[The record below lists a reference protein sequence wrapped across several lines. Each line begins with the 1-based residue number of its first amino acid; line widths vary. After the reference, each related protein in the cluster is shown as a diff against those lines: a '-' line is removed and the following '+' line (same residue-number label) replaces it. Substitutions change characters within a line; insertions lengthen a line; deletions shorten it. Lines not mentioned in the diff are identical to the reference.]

1 MKKILL
7 FALLA
12 AALCGCGSYEIRKE
26 GGKDIVLV
34 ENESFRFLG
43 CFSIWSGDP
52 EYPNK
57 QVTLWFCAS
66 LLLDVNMML
75 LDEAMRE
82 NGYSSFQ
89 NISTYKTSE
98 DMLFLFSRNKLHT
111 SAELVR

>member
-12 AALCGCGSYEIRKE
+12 AALCGCCSYEIRKE

-57 QVTLWFCAS
+57 QVTLWFYDT

-75 LDEAMRE
+75 LDDAIRQ

-89 NISTYKTSE
+89 NISTYKTTESVL
-98 DMLFLFSRNKLHT
+98 LFFSRHALHT

>member
-1 MKKILL
+1 MKKAILL
-7 FALLA
+7 ALM
-12 AALCGCGSYEIRKE
+12 AALCGCCSYEIRSE
-26 GGKDIVLV
+26 GGKDIVKI
-34 ENESFRFLG
+34 ENASFRLFG

-57 QVTLWFCAS
+57 QVTLWFYDT

-75 LDEAMRE
+75 LDDAIRQ

-89 NISTYKTSE
+89 NISPYKTTESVL
-98 DMLFLFSRNKLHT
+98 LFFSRHALHT

>member
-1 MKKILL
+1 MRKAIL

-12 AALCGCGSYEIRKE
+12 AALCGCCSYDIRKE

-43 CFSIWSGDP
+43 IFSIWSGDP
-52 EYPNK
+52 EYANK
-57 QVTLWFCAS
+57 QVTLWFCDS
-66 LLLDVNMML
+66 LLLDVNMMI
-75 LDEAMRE
+75 LDEAMRT

-98 DMLFLFSRNKLHT
+98 DMLFLFSRKKLYT

>member
-1 MKKILL
+1 MKNILL
-7 FALLA
+7 FTFLA
-12 AALCGCGSYEIRKE
+12 AVFCGCCSYEIRKE
-26 GGKDIVLV
+26 GGKDVVLV

-57 QVTLWFCAS
+57 QVTLWFCDS

-98 DMLFLFSRNKLHT
+98 DMLFLFSRKKLYT

>member
-1 MKKILL
+1 MMKFFL

-12 AALCGCGSYEIRKE
+12 TVLCGCCSYEIRKE
-26 GGKDIVLV
+26 GGKDVVLV
-34 ENESFRFLG
+34 ENESFRLFG

-52 EYPNK
+52 EYPNRS
-57 QVTLWFCAS
+57 VTLWFCDS
-66 LLLDVNMML
+66 LLLDVNMMI
-75 LDEAMRE
+75 LDEAMNK

-98 DMLFLFSRNKLHT
+98 DMLFLFSRKKLYT

>member
-1 MKKILL
+1 MRKTLL
-7 FALLA
+7 VALM
-12 AALCGCGSYEIRKE
+12 AALCGCCSYEIRKE
-26 GGKDIVLV
+26 GGKDVVLV

-52 EYPNK
+52 EYANR
-57 QVTLWFCAS
+57 QVTLWFCDS

-75 LDEAMRE
+75 LDDAMRQ

-98 DMLFLFSRNKLHT
+98 DLLFLFSRKKLYT
-111 SAELVR
+111 SAELIR

>member
-1 MKKILL
+1 MRKLL
-7 FALLA
+7 PFALLA
-12 AALCGCGSYEIRKE
+12 AALCGCCSYEIRKE
-26 GGKDIVLV
+26 GGKDVVLV

-57 QVTLWFCAS
+57 QVTLWFCDS

-98 DMLFLFSRNKLHT
+98 DMLFLFRRKKLYT
-111 SAELVR
+111 SAELLR

>member
-7 FALLA
+7 FALLVGT
-12 AALCGCGSYEIRKE
+12 LCGCCSYEIRKE
-26 GGKDIVLV
+26 GGKDVVLV
-34 ENESFRFLG
+34 ENESFRLFG
-43 CFSIWSGDP
+43 CFSIWAGDP
-52 EYPNK
+52 EYPNR
-57 QVTLWFCAS
+57 QVTLWFCDS

-75 LDEAMRE
+75 LDEAMRK

-98 DMLFLFSRNKLHT
+98 DMLFLFSRKKLYT

>member
-1 MKKILL
+1 MRKIILL
-7 FALLA
+7 ALLA
-12 AALCGCGSYEIRKE
+12 MLCGCCSYEIRKE
-26 GGKDIVLV
+26 GGKDVVVV

-57 QVTLWFCAS
+57 QVTLWFCDS

-75 LDEAMRE
+75 LDDAMRK

-98 DMLFLFSRNKLHT
+98 DMLFLFSRKKLYT

>member
-1 MKKILL
+1 MRKILL

-12 AALCGCGSYEIRKE
+12 AALCGCCSYEIRKE
-26 GGKDIVLV
+26 GGKDVVLV

-43 CFSIWSGDP
+43 LFSIWSGDP
-52 EYPNK
+52 EYPNR
-57 QVTLWFCAS
+57 QVTLWFQDS

-75 LDEAMRE
+75 LDDAMRK

-89 NISTYKTSE
+89 NISAYKTNE
-98 DMLFLFSRNKLHT
+98 DMLFLFRRKKLYT